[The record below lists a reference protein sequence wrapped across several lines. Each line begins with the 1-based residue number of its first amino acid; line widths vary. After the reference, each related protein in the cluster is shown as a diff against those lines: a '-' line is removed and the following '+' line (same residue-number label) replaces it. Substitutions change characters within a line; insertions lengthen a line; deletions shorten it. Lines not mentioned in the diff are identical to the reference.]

1 MTAYTLELREAEIKL
16 NQNESPNDWPRE
28 LKEKVLAR
36 AAARPWNI
44 YPEFEATEL
53 RTALATTNGLKA
65 ENILVGNGS
74 NELLAAAIGAYVGPG
89 TPVVFPRPTFTL
101 YEKLVTIAGG
111 LPIPIE
117 FEPDSGL
124 LPLDEM
130 LRAITPDTVVIL
142 CSPNNPTGGVLPPG
156 GLDALLASGAM
167 VLFDEAYGDFA
178 DPSSAASRR
187 LLPAS
192 GKQGTQHADGESPSP
207 ASAGEGGPERSE
219 GPGEGSL
226 HPRLVT
232 FRTFSKAWGLAGLR
246 LGWLASTAENCREIR
261 KVKLPYSL
269 NIISETAAII
279 ALENGAVRDAN
290 VARTIAE
297 RARVMDAMKRI
308 PQITVFPSQANFI
321 TFRVKRPLF
330 DALWARGIL
339 VRDVSAYPRLAS
351 CLRVSIGSQEQ
362 NDRFLE
368 ALRQILSR
376 EDGEGAP
383 PDQRGGSLAPLGT
396 SPGGKQ

>member
-16 NQNESPNDWPRE
+16 NQNESPSDWPRE
-28 LKEKVLAR
+28 LKEQVLAR

-53 RTALATTNGLKA
+53 RTALAKANGLA
-65 ENILVGNGS
+65 PENILVGNGS

-117 FEPDSGL
+117 FDPDSGM

-130 LRAITPDTVVIL
+130 LRALTPDAVVIL
-142 CSPNNPTGGVLPPG
+142 CSPNNPTGGVLPEG

-178 DPSSAASRR
+178 DPSSAASRH

-192 GKQGTQHADGESPSP
+192 GEKGTRDTHGESPSP
-207 ASAGEGGPERSE
+207 REAGRGWPE

-232 FRTFSKAWGLAGLR
+232 FRTFSKAWGLAALR

-269 NIISETAAII
+269 NIISESAAIV
-279 ALENGAVRDAN
+279 ALENRAVRDAN
-290 VARTIAE
+290 VARIVAE
-297 RARVMDAMKRI
+297 RARVMEAMRRI

-321 TFRVKRPLF
+321 TFRVRRPMF

-351 CLRVSIGSQEQ
+351 CLRVSIGSPEQ
-362 NDRFLE
+362 NDRFLA
-368 ALRQILSR
+368 ALSQILS
-376 EDGEGAP
+376 EAKDPLTASDEGDP
-383 PDQRGGSLAPLGT
+383 
-396 SPGGKQ
+396 SPSSRLRIGGGKL

>member
-1 MTAYTLELREAEIKL
+1 MSRSVVAAMTAYTLELREAEIKL
-16 NQNESPNDWPRE
+16 NQNEAPNDWPRE

-36 AAARPWNI
+36 AMARPWNI

-53 RTALATTNGLKA
+53 RTALADANGLEP

-130 LRAITPDTVVIL
+130 LRAITPDAVVIL

-167 VLFDEAYGDFA
+167 VLFDRAYGDFA
-178 DPSSAASRR
+178 NDS
-187 LLPAS
+187 LP
-192 GKQGTQHADGESPSP
+192 P
-207 ASAGEGGPERSE
+207 
-219 GPGEGSL
+219 L

-232 FRTFSKAWGLAGLR
+232 FSTFSKAWGLAGLR

-279 ALENGAVRDAN
+279 ALENRAVRDAN

-297 RARVMDAMKRI
+297 RARVMDAMRRI

-321 TFRVKRPLF
+321 TFRVKRPMF

-351 CLRVSIGSQEQ
+351 CLRVSIGSREQ

-368 ALRQILSR
+368 ALQSCV
-376 EDGEGAP
+376 
-383 PDQRGGSLAPLGT
+383 
-396 SPGGKQ
+396 